1 MSDFALFAKAMKARF
16 DLLSKHELFVTQ
28 PDNNLVWEV
37 YLAAFP
43 PGSNPIYRERTE
55 HDCSC
60 CKQFVRNIG
69 NVVAVV
75 EGKLQSVWDL
85 QGLPYPY
92 QDVADA
98 MADFV
103 RASAITG
110 LFRAAEHSYGAEVTY
125 ELLES
130 GSSKAWNHF
139 HAKIASKHFS
149 KTGDKDRGDYA
160 TSVAVFKRGLTELLP
175 SAFNTVID
183 LIEAKALYRGE
194 EHLPALQKFQ
204 ELQQHHLL
212 LQGQK
217 GQDQFHWLNANLPAA
232 RFRNTAIG
240 TLIQDLSE
248 GVELEAAVR
257 SFEAK
262 VAPTNYK
269 RTSALITPAMIKQA
283 MVTIGELGL
292 ETALER
298 RFATIHDISVNNVL
312 WVDGSVR
319 GQMKGG
325 LEGLLLEEATPVAVN
340 NKQAPEAIGI
350 DDFMAKIVPQAKTM
364 SIFVAGTMQNNF
376 MSLTAPVHADAQPLF
391 KWANNFGWS
400 YNGNITDSIKEKVK
414 RAGGNTEAKLRVS
427 LSWFNSD
434 DLDIHCHGPEGHT
447 YFAQKNGVLDV
458 DMNAWG
464 PKSSTDPVEN
474 LSWTRPGN
482 GEYHIVVNQ
491 YARRMT
497 ERPGFVIEVEN
508 NGQIMQFSYPKGV
521 IGDVKALTFRVQDGI
536 ITDLTVCPGL
546 SGGGISQ
553 QKWGIATEQFVKVN
567 TLMFSP
573 NHWDD
578 QRIGNKH
585 WFFMLDGCLN
595 DEPTRGI
602 YNEFLKSELDVHRK
616 VFEVLG
622 NKTKCLPTA
631 EQLSGLGF
639 SSTRGDTVLVQV
651 QGDKLRKT
659 YTITF

>member
-1 MSDFALFAKAMKARF
+1 MSEFAPFSQAVKARYEQ
-16 DLLSKHELFVTQ
+16 LSLHELFVVDTTG
-28 PDNNLVWEV
+28 DLMWME
-37 YLAAFP
+37 YLSAFP
-43 PGSNPIYRERTE
+43 AGTNEIYRERTE
-55 HDCSC
+55 HDCSTC
-60 CKQFVRNIG
+60 RNFIKNLA

-75 EGKLQSVWDL
+75 DDQMKTVWEIEGLE
-85 QGLPYPY
+85 YPY
-92 QDVADA
+92 DVVAAHLDA
-98 MADFV
+98 KV
-103 RASAITG
+103 KSLPING
-110 LFRAAEHSYGAEVTY
+110 LFRTKERQYGMEKNF
-125 ELLES
+125 ELID
-130 GSSKAWNHF
+130 GTSKTWNHF
-139 HAKIASKHFS
+139 HGAIRNEHFNLSPGQAIGSYAS
-149 KTGDKDRGDYA
+149 
-160 TSVAVFKRGLTELLP
+160 AVQVFQRGLVEL
-175 SAFNTVID
+175 SADALTTVLD
-183 LIEAKALYRGE
+183 LIAGNALYRGDE
-194 EHLPALQKFQ
+194 FQ
-204 ELQQHHLL
+204 AAITSFAAMQRTY
-212 LQGQK
+212 QGLTTDK
-217 GQDQFHWLNANLPAA
+217 ARNLFVWEFAGNSA
-232 RFRNTAIG
+232 SRFRNTAIG

-248 GVELEAAVR
+248 GVELEAAVK
-257 SFEAK
+257 SFESK

-283 MVTIGELGL
+283 MVTIGDLGL
-292 ETALER
+292 ESALER

-319 GQMKGG
+319 GQMKDGI
-325 LEGLLLEEATPVAVN
+325 EGLLLEAAVPAAVT
-340 NKQAPEAIGI
+340 NKQPPEDISI
-350 DDFMAKIVPQAKTM
+350 DDFMAKVVPQAKTM
-364 SIFVAGTMQNNF
+364 NLFVASTMQNNF
-376 MSLTAPVHADAQPLF
+376 MSLTAPVHADANSLF

-427 LSWFNSD
+427 LGWFNSD
-434 DLDIHCHGPEGHT
+434 DLDIHCHGPEGHI
-447 YFAQKNGVLDV
+447 YFGQKYGVLDV

-482 GEYHIVVNQ
+482 GEYRIQVNQ
-491 YARRMT
+491 YNRRMT

-508 NGQIMQFSYPKGV
+508 NGQIMQFNYPKGV
-521 IGDVKALTFRVQDGI
+521 SGYVDAITFTVKDGI

-546 SGGGISQ
+546 SGGGVSQ
-553 QKWGIATEQFVKVN
+553 EKWGIKTEQYVKVN

-578 QRIGNKH
+578 QHIGNKH

-659 YTITF
+659 YNISF